1 MKNDIDQFDEY
12 FAELMA
18 DHTPKAVAE
27 LVPEAA
33 AEALV
38 AFATTPEVVVAEDIP
53 AVPEAA
59 KETEKA
65 RAKYQAIP
73 ADQKTV
79 VDGAPC
85 ITTVYPSGY
94 VQLLWPN
101 SKFRNACSLYLD
113 QVEGLEKFFQS
124 EAYKAWK
131 AASVA
136 AGLRTR
142 SK

>member
-1 MKNDIDQFDEY
+1 MTNDQKNFDEL
-12 FAELMA
+12 FAELIS
-18 DHTPKAVAE
+18 DRTPK
-27 LVPEAA
+27 PEAA

-38 AFATTPEVVVAEDIP
+38 AFAATPDIEAVEDIP
-53 AVPEAA
+53 AVPEAPKA
-59 KETEKA
+59 VEKA
-65 RAKYQAIP
+65 RAKYEAIP

-85 ITTVYPSGY
+85 ITTVYPAGY
-94 VQLLWPN
+94 AQFLWPN

-124 EAYKAWK
+124 EEYKVWK
-131 AASVA
+131 AAAVA

>member
-18 DHTPKAVAE
+18 DHTPKAEVCVE
-27 LVPEAA
+27 EPIQFVPSPI
-33 AEALV
+33 
-38 AFATTPEVVVAEDIP
+38 TPEEVTG
-53 AVPEAA
+53 VPEAA
-59 KETEKA
+59 KPAEKA

-85 ITTVYPSGY
+85 ITTVYPAGY
-94 VQLLWPN
+94 VQKLWPN

-113 QVEGLEKFFQS
+113 QIEAEEKWYQS
-124 EAYKAWK
+124 EAYKVWK
-131 AASVA
+131 AAAIA

>member
-1 MKNDIDQFDEY
+1 MSSDIDQFDEL
-12 FAELMA
+12 FAEMMA
-18 DHTPKAVAE
+18 DHTPKPEAVAV
-27 LVPEAA
+27 L
-33 AEALV
+33 
-38 AFATTPEVVVAEDIP
+38 PEVVEIHPLAI
-53 AVPEAA
+53 AVEELVGLPEAP
-59 KETEKA
+59 KEVEKA

-131 AASVA
+131 AAAVA

>member
-1 MKNDIDQFDEY
+1 MTMKDDINQFDEY
-12 FAELMA
+12 FAELMG
-18 DHTPKAVAE
+18 DHTPKA
-27 LVPEAA
+27 LPEAA

-38 AFATTPEVVVAEDIP
+38 AFASTPDIVTVEELP

-59 KETEKA
+59 KPAEKA

-124 EAYKAWK
+124 EAYKSWK

>member
-18 DHTPKAVAE
+18 DHTPKVAYE
-27 LVPEAA
+27 VLPEAA
-33 AEALV
+33 AADLL
-38 AFATTPEVVVAEDIP
+38 AFATTPDIVVAEDIP
-53 AVPEAA
+53 EAA
-59 KETEKA
+59 KPAEKA
-65 RAKYQAIP
+65 RAKYQVIP

-124 EAYKAWK
+124 EAYKTWK

>member
-1 MKNDIDQFDEY
+1 MTQDDNDVFNEY
-12 FAELMA
+12 FAELMG
-18 DHTPKAVAE
+18 DHTPK
-27 LVPEAA
+27 PEAA

-38 AFATTPEVVVAEDIP
+38 AFASTPDIVTVEELP

-59 KETEKA
+59 KEVEKA

-124 EAYKAWK
+124 EAYKSWK
-131 AASVA
+131 AAAIA

>member
-1 MKNDIDQFDEY
+1 MTMKNDIDQFDEY

-18 DHTPKAVAE
+18 DHTPKAAV
-27 LVPEAA
+27 V
-33 AEALV
+33 EALAEGLV
-38 AFATTPEVVVAEDIP
+38 EFATTPEVVVAEDIP

-85 ITTVYPSGY
+85 ITTVYPAGY

>member
-1 MKNDIDQFDEY
+1 MTNDQENFDEL
-12 FAELMA
+12 FAELMG
-18 DHTPKAVAE
+18 DHTPKPEAVACVE
-27 LVPEAA
+27 EPIQFVPSEITPEAVTGVPEAPKP
-33 AEALV
+33 V
-38 AFATTPEVVVAEDIP
+38 
-53 AVPEAA
+53 
-59 KETEKA
+59 EKA
-65 RAKYQAIP
+65 RAKYEAIP

-85 ITTVYPSGY
+85 ITTVYPAGY
-94 VQLLWPN
+94 AQFLWPN

-124 EAYKAWK
+124 EAYKSWK
-131 AASVA
+131 AAAVA

>member
-12 FAELMA
+12 FAELMG
-18 DHTPKAVAE
+18 DHTPKPVAE

-85 ITTVYPSGY
+85 ITTVYPAGY
-94 VQLLWPN
+94 VQKLWPN

-113 QVEGLEKFFQS
+113 QIEAEEKWYQS
-124 EAYKAWK
+124 EAYKVWK
-131 AASVA
+131 AAAIA